1 MTTAASGTTDE
12 DPERA
17 EPVRNE
23 AERTGPERT
32 ELERLRAEV
41 RDLRARSRAR
51 PLISQAQGMLQERY
65 ALPDADGAFTLMR
78 QVSQRFN
85 IKMRTLAGVLV
96 TTPRPDGRTVL
107 WFPRR
112 VRRPEPAL
120 GFLPDHP
127 AGGRGHG
134 HSRGAVLGA
143 VLGRTLAVV
152 DTDMGN
158 VQTVDRVRGGLRIER
173 HTGLTDDFVD
183 FFERV
188 GETGTSCAKAA
199 RDLAQVTVRDVA
211 SDPVFSEPA
220 RAAVLAAGS
229 RACHSVPLTSAAGLC
244 VGMVSA
250 HVEHPLRELRPS
262 ELKTLDALG
271 AQAGRWLA
279 WHERTVLLDALEYL
293 HALGRA
299 RGTRPAGA

>member
-1 MTTAASGTTDE
+1 MTAAAPRTADE

-17 EPVRNE
+17 GPDP
-23 AERTGPERT
+23 AGPELA

-41 RDLRARSRAR
+41 RDLRARSRAH

-65 ALPDADGAFTLMR
+65 TLPDADGAFTLMR

-85 IKMRTLAGVLV
+85 VKMRTLAGIVV

-112 VRRPEPAL
+112 VRGPEPAL
-120 GFLPDHP
+120 GFMPDDP
-127 AGGRGHG
+127 AGGR
-134 HSRGAVLGA
+134 SRGAVLGA
-143 VLGRTLAVV
+143 VLGRTLAVL

-173 HTGLTDDFVD
+173 HTGLTEDFVD
-183 FFERV
+183 FFEHV
-188 GETGTSCAKAA
+188 GAAGTSCAKAA

-211 SDPVFSEPA
+211 SDPVFTEPA
-220 RAAVLAAGS
+220 RAAILAAGS
-229 RACHSVPLTSAAGLC
+229 RACHSVPLTSATGRC

-250 HVEHPLRELRPS
+250 HVDHCLRELRTS
-262 ELKTLDALG
+262 QLKTLDALG
-271 AQAGRWLA
+271 AEAGRWLA

-293 HALGRA
+293 HALGRV
-299 RGTRPAGA
+299 RGGPRPGA

>member
-1 MTTAASGTTDE
+1 MTAAAPRTADE

-17 EPVRNE
+17 APDR
-23 AERTGPERT
+23 A

-41 RDLRARSRAR
+41 RDLRARSRAH

-65 ALPDADGAFTLMR
+65 TLVDADGAFTLMR

-85 IKMRTLAGVLV
+85 VKMRTLAGVLV

-120 GFLPDHP
+120 GFMPADP
-127 AGGRGHG
+127 AGGR
-134 HSRGAVLGA
+134 SRGAVLGA

-173 HTGLTDDFVD
+173 HTGLTEDFVD
-183 FFERV
+183 FFEHV
-188 GETGTSCAKAA
+188 GEAGTSCAKAA

-211 SDPVFSEPA
+211 SDPVFTEPA
-220 RAAVLAAGS
+220 RAAILAAGS
-229 RACHSVPLTSAAGLC
+229 RACHSVPLTSATGLC

-250 HVEHPLRELRPS
+250 HVDHSLRELGTSR
-262 ELKTLDALG
+262 LKTLDALG
-271 AQAGRWLA
+271 AEAGRWLA
-279 WHERTVLLDALEYL
+279 WHESTVLLDALEYL
-293 HALGRA
+293 HALGRV
-299 RGTRPAGA
+299 RGGRRPGA